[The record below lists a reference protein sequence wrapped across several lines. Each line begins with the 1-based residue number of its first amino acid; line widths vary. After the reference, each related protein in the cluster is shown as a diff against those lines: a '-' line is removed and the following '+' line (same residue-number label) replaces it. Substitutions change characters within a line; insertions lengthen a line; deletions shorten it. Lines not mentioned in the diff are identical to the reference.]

1 MREER
6 MGEPDFADATGF
18 RIYGSVSLRIVQ
30 EVRRQGAFYDP
41 FGGTSTEPVHQTS
54 GTPKTRRKTS
64 HTGPYRVTPDAAVRQ
79 Y

>member
-1 MREER
+1 MREGR
-6 MGEPDFADATGF
+6 KGEPDFADATGF

-41 FGGTSTEPVHQTS
+41 FGGTSTEPVYET
-54 GTPKTRRKTS
+54 GPPKTRRKTS